1 MRCYYDASKLK
12 KYSTL
17 YAYWGNNIFDKK
29 IWLRADMISP
39 PKKYDMWQFSA
50 VGTVSG
56 VKGIVDCDLL
66 LDPSILK

>member
-1 MRCYYDASKLK
+1 MLEKANYFGRPINGMLELC
-12 KYSTL
+12 
-17 YAYWGNNIFDKK
+17 NNIFDRK

-39 PKKYDMWQFSA
+39 PKQFDLWQFSA

-66 LDPSILK
+66 LDSSIIK